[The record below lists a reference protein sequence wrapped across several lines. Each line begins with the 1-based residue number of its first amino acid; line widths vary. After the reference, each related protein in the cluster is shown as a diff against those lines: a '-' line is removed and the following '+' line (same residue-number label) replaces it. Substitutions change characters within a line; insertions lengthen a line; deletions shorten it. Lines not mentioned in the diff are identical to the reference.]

1 MDKEKAN
8 KDRDKME
15 VTIED
20 VIEALLV
27 ISIMSKSLARRLIVK
42 NEKGGKADV

>member
-8 KDRDKME
+8 KDQDKME